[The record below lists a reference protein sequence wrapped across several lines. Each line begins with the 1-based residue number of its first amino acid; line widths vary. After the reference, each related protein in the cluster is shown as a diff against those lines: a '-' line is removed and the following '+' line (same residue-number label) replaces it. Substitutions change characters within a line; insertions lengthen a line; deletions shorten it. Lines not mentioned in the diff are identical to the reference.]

1 MATLKRLFQTLGCIH
16 VLRYSSRG
24 DRLWGWIA
32 EKAEPRFGAFP
43 RLGALLPDW
52 VKLPAPHAQLL
63 PPFMNVVLI
72 QHLNLPTASGYGTFE
87 GWILSRKGRKK
98 KQPLNFVNISD
109 LFLAN

>member
-1 MATLKRLFQTLGCIH
+1 MATLKRLFQTLGFIH

-32 EKAEPRFGAFP
+32 EKVEPRFGAFP

-63 PPFMNVVLI
+63 PSFMDVVLAI
-72 QHLNLPTASGYGTFE
+72 SGLREIENTAP
-87 GWILSRKGRKK
+87 
-98 KQPLNFVNISD
+98 Q
-109 LFLAN
+109 LATSERTRHFRGI

>member
-1 MATLKRLFQTLGCIH
+1 MMRRWGEIAALGLLGGKDLNVFGFETRSLAILKRLFQTFGCIH

-32 EKAEPRFGAFP
+32 EKVEPRFGAFP

-63 PPFMNVVLI
+63 PSFMNVRARDIRTL
-72 QHLNLPTASGYGTFE
+72 QN
-87 GWILSRKGRKK
+87 
-98 KQPLNFVNISD
+98 
-109 LFLAN
+109 